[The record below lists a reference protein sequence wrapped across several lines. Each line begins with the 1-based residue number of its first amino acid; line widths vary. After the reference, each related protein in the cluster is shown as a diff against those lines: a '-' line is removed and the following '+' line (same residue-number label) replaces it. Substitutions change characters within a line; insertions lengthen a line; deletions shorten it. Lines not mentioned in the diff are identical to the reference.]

1 MTVSGVVAR
10 PLLAGMFIYGGL
22 DALKDP
28 ESKAKAVDDVA
39 PLIAQTLGL
48 PTTDTVTLVRIN
60 GAVHVI
66 AGSLLAIG
74 KYRRL
79 AALTLAASLVPTT
92 YAAHRFWDEMDEEQ
106 RARQRIQFLKNASM
120 LGGLILA
127 AADTGGRPSVPW
139 QARRAAKHAV
149 EATVA
154 AGAATQD
161 AARQLLGSSGSAKD
175 VAGGLGDAA
184 SRAAATAKDAAGGL
198 GDAASRAATTA
209 KGAAGAGATIAAAL
223 AKQISDAA
231 DDVDFKAELQK
242 VSRRAARAAEKAQKS
257 EFTERARKAAK
268 KAAKRARKLELKKR
282 ARKAAQK
289 AQKAAAKAQ
298 KSDLAKQ
305 ARSVA
310 RKAGEKAITV
320 AQQAELA
327 DRASAAAELAAQ
339 KTADTFA
346 RVRDALP
353 LAS

>member
-1 MTVSGVVAR
+1 
-10 PLLAGMFIYGGL
+10 MFIYGGI

-28 ESKAKAVDDVA
+28 EGKAKAVDDVA
-39 PLIAQTLGL
+39 PMIAEALGL
-48 PTTDTVTLVRIN
+48 PTTDTVTLVRVN

-74 KYRRL
+74 KCRRL

-92 YAAHRFWDEMDEEQ
+92 YAAHRFWDEMDDEQ

-139 QARRAAKHAV
+139 QARRAAKQAV

-161 AARQLLGSSGSAKD
+161 AAKHLLGSTGPAKD

-209 KGAAGAGATIAAAL
+209 KGAAGAGATLAAAL

-231 DDVDFKAELQK
+231 EDVDLKAEWQK
-242 VSRRAARAAEKAQKS
+242 VSRRAAKAAEKAQKS
-257 EFTERARKAAK
+257 ELT
-268 KAAKRARKLELKKR
+268 KR
-282 ARKAAQK
+282 ARKAAAK
-289 AQKAAAKAQ
+289 AAKNAQKLELSK
-298 KSDLAKQ
+298 
-305 ARSVA
+305 RA
-310 RKAGEKAITV
+310 RKASQKAMTV
-320 AQQAELA
+320 VQQAELA
-327 DRASAAAELAAQ
+327 DRASAAAGLAAQ
-339 KTADTFA
+339 KL
-346 RVRDALP
+346 RDALP